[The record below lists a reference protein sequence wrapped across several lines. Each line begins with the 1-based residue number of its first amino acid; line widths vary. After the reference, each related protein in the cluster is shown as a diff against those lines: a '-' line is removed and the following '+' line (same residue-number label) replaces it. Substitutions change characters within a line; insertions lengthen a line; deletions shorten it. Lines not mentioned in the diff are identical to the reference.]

1 MAGLVFLSQ
10 VYLFVIGCR
19 RFASV
24 RHYPPNATKI
34 LVRAALM
41 LVGVFLIAL
50 VLSVS
55 VMHAEDHRP
64 AEHIAFYSV
73 VGWHFWIL
81 GGLGLLMVPRNPAKR
96 TALTDS
102 LSAACLLSLLPTTL
116 CIGTLV
122 SKV

>member
-1 MAGLVFLSQ
+1 MLGIVYIVD
-10 VYLFVIGCR
+10 VYLFIIGCR

-24 RHYPPNATKI
+24 RHYPPNATKN

-41 LVGVFLIAL
+41 LAGVFVVAL
-50 VLSVS
+50 VLSAK
-55 VMHAEDHRP
+55 HAIGLRP
-64 AEHIAFYSV
+64 AEHIGVYSL

-81 GGLGLLMVPRNPAKR
+81 GGLGLFMIPYNPAKR

-102 LSAACLLSLLPTTL
+102 LSAACLLSLLPLTL
-116 CIGTLV
+116 YLGTLV